1 MRGSDYESSDA
12 VFGVK
17 ESLIVHLRTV
27 TPELSARYSVSRTS
41 RLLEY
46 DFVLVTA
53 EESEALRNQNA
64 LNAMEAQGRKVKFWQ
79 GLPIPDLD

>member
-1 MRGSDYESSDA
+1 M
-12 VFGVK
+12 
-17 ESLIVHLRTV
+17 
-27 TPELSARYSVSRTS
+27 SARYSVSETS

-53 EESEALRNQNA
+53 EESEALRKQNA
-64 LNAMEAQGRKVKFWQ
+64 LDAMEAQGRKVKFWQ